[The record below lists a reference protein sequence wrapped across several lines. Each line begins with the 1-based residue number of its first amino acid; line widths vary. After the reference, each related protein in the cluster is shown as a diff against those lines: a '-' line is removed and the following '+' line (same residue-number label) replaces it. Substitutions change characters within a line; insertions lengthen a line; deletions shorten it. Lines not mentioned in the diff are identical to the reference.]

1 LSNLRIR
8 LSRLT
13 TTKVPALS
21 LILVATVGMVVG
33 VLAATITV
41 TPNNYTGESGTY
53 HNTTGTFTVSDK
65 GLGVVANTI
74 AGGNIS
80 TAVTLGTN
88 GTNKVLNTAMTAG
101 NWMETLTLTDT
112 ATDGTGHVP
121 TITIRSGT
129 GPQGQT
135 TLASSPITVGTITGP
150 GVSSSGTITVYIDLG
165 VTSLTTPVTVYVNVT

>member
-1 LSNLRIR
+1 MSSIR
-8 LSRLT
+8 VKLSRLT

-41 TPNNYTGESGTY
+41 TPNNFTGENGTY

-65 GLGVVANTI
+65 GLGVAANTVVS
-74 AGGNIS
+74 NITS
-80 TAVTLGTN
+80 AVTLGGN
-88 GTNKVLNTAMTAG
+88 GTNKVLNNAMTAG
-101 NWMETLTLTDT
+101 DWMETLTLTDT
-112 ATDGTGHVP
+112 ATDSGAHVP

-165 VTSLTTPVTVYVNVT
+165 VTSLNTPITVYVSVT

>member
-1 LSNLRIR
+1 MSNLRIR

-21 LILVATVGMVVG
+21 LILVATVGMVIG

-41 TPNNYTGESGTY
+41 TPNNFTGESGTY

-65 GLGVVANTI
+65 GLDVAANTVVS
-74 AGGNIS
+74 NIT
-80 TAVTLGTN
+80 TAVTQGAT
-88 GTNKVLNTAMTAG
+88 GTNKVLNNAITAG
-101 NWMETLTLTDT
+101 DWMETLTFIDT
-112 ATDGTGHVP
+112 ATDATAHVA

-150 GVSSSGTITVYIDLG
+150 GSASTGTITVYIDLG
-165 VTSLTTPVTVYVNVT
+165 AASLTTPVTVYVNVT

>member
-1 LSNLRIR
+1 MSNLRIR

-41 TPNNYTGESGTY
+41 TPNNFTGESGTY

-65 GLGVVANTI
+65 GLDVAANTV
-74 AGGNIS
+74 ASNIT
-80 TAVTLGTN
+80 TAVTLGAN

-101 NWMETLTLTDT
+101 DWMETLTFTDT
-112 ATDGTGHVP
+112 ASDATGHVA

-135 TLASSPITVGTITGP
+135 TLASSPITLGTITGP
-150 GVSSSGTITVYIDLG
+150 GSASTGTITVYIDLG
-165 VTSLTTPVTVYVNVT
+165 VTSLSTPVTVYVSVT